1 MPGGSLGQ
9 GPPGQRNGHP
19 QTGARSVG
27 DLGREHR
34 GFWVAGTEPVLRTRG
49 EEVSEVTE
57 PVLRPGGEEVRAV
70 RTGCGFRGQ
79 VVSVT
84 AETCVF
90 TPRVRESHCR
100 TLNRGRQSSVGCTQ
114 MVLGV
119 LRQTEVWVVSTGII
133 DSGHG
138 ARNVGGGCGLKFSGY
153 IWGIRSRKTTSHLR
167 VRISSAAILS
177 LRPVSSPCSLYS
189 DTHNG
194 K

>member
-49 EEVSEVTE
+49 EEV
-57 PVLRPGGEEVRAV
+57 RAV

-84 AETCVF
+84 AETWAC

-100 TLNRGRQSSVGCTQ
+100 TLNRGRQSSAGCTQ

-119 LRQTEVWVVSTGII
+119 LRQTEVWVGSTGII

-138 ARNVGGGCGLKFSGY
+138 ARNVGGGCGLKFSGQIRG
-153 IWGIRSRKTTSHLR
+153 IWSRRTASHLR

-189 DTHNG
+189 DAHNG